1 MSEVRSPG
9 LHLREDEGYEEVTA
23 GGKQPT
29 WVGAGG
35 SSPLR
40 AGLLLWAADRVLH
53 LVVEHMKTVELTL
66 RNFKYWRGSRCRLCG
81 HEFEIDDTIIV
92 TSSSRKSRTF
102 CEDHYYTEAKT
113 PIEVGESDE

>member
-1 MSEVRSPG
+1 MRSPG

-23 GGKQPT
+23 DGKQPT
-29 WVGAGG
+29 RVGTGG

-53 LVVEHMKTVELTL
+53 LVVEHTRTVELTKE
-66 RNFKYWRGSRCRLCG
+66 NFTYWRGARCRLCG
-81 HEFEIDDTIIV
+81 EEFKIGDTIII
-92 TSSSRKSRTF
+92 TSSTKKTRTF
-102 CEDHYYTEAKT
+102 HEHHYYTEAKT